1 MIFKKKVKLNPHIED
16 NEPLAR
22 YLFSKEHFSKEK
34 RRVKRQAFMP
44 TRENKVSV
52 IRHKNCPE
60 GCVLKIGRKLEKT
73 RTTSLKAVCSILTKD
88 VRAINNLNVGSDTSN
103 HQHRRH
109 ANIIGFSEAKMR
121 AIADDLAELASENK
135 SLVVF

>member
-1 MIFKKKVKLNPHIED
+1 MIFKKKMKLNPRIED

-22 YLFSKEHFSKEK
+22 YLFSEKHFSKEK
-34 RRVKRQAFMP
+34 QRVKRQAFMP
-44 TRENKVSV
+44 TKENKVSV
-52 IRHKNCPE
+52 IRHKDCPE
-60 GCVLKIGRKLEKT
+60 DCALKIGKKLEDT
-73 RTTSLKAVCSILTKD
+73 RTTSLKAFCSILTKD
-88 VRAINNLNVGSDTSN
+88 VRAINNLNVVSDTSN
-103 HQHRRH
+103 YQHRRH